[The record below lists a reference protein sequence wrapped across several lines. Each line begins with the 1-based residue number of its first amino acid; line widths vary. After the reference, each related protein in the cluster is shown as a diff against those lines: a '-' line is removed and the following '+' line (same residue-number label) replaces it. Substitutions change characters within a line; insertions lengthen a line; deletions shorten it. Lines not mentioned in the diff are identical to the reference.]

1 MKVLV
6 AQSCPTLCNPRD
18 YSPPSSSVYGI
29 LQARILE
36 WVAIPFSRGSSQPRD
51 QTWVFPHCRKI
62 LYNLSYQGGLKWYI
76 KTQVPTF
83 AVISSPGL
91 SSWEGIRKLPSN
103 KGLNIHNYSLMPTV
117 SDSVPLLF
125 RRTVPYCD
133 FIFQDTIYYFINL
146 KQWNQ
151 CVLISVDIY
160 LLFNMDSNLKKTPL
174 RL

>member
-1 MKVLV
+1 MSDFLWPHGLQPTWLLCSWNSPGKNTGVGSHSLL
-6 AQSCPTLCNPRD
+6 QRIFPTQGSNLGPTLQED
-18 YSPPSSSVYGI
+18 SLQSEPP
-29 LQARILE
+29 
-36 WVAIPFSRGSSQPRD
+36 
-51 QTWVFPHCRKI
+51 
-62 LYNLSYQGGLKWYI
+62 GGLKWYT
-76 KTQVPTF
+76 KTQVSTF